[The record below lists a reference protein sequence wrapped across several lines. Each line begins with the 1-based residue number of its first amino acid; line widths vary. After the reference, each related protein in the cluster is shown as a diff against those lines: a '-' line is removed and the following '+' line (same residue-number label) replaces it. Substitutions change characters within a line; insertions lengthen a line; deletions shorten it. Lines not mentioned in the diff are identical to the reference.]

1 MQAKMA
7 QEKNCATKLG
17 KRRLKF
23 FVILQLYVIRK
34 LNFKDELRLP
44 FRNRTMCCLEDYLS
58 TSFELNSFSLF
69 LNPTDF
75 LYLYCE
81 YFRYVLLGGLDFS
94 PLYSIRTRTRS
105 ILTGQCSPCP
115 CSSCRVHCSQICSI
129 KADEEQGRNNSK
141 FKLFRCLGTYF
152 SKEICQ

>member
-1 MQAKMA
+1 MRYAYPFEIARCVVQKIIY
-7 QEKNCATKLG
+7 L
-17 KRRLKF
+17 
-23 FVILQLYVIRK
+23 
-34 LNFKDELRLP
+34 LR
-44 FRNRTMCCLEDYLS
+44 
-58 TSFELNSFSLF
+58 FELNFFSLF
-69 LNPTDF
+69 LNPTDDF

-141 FKLFRCLGTYF
+141 FKLFMTISRVNAKKLLLFRGCGFQLQNLLGPM
-152 SKEICQ
+152 SQRPLARA